1 MRTIA
6 VINQKGGCGKTTVAV
21 NLAAALGELEK
32 KVLLVDMDPQSH
44 ASLSLD
50 VSSREVDHT
59 TYDLLRNPRVMVEDS
74 IIHYG
79 EHLDVIPSS
88 PVLGAVEQE
97 LAGRDGRETRLAS
110 KLARV
115 ESSYDYAVIDSPPNV
130 GLLTFNALMAAG
142 EVLIPVDP
150 SYYSLQGV
158 GRLLET
164 VELLEEETRHRVK
177 VYILV
182 NNIEKRTNF
191 SREIVIELERLHG
204 AEMLDVAV
212 SHSVKYKEAA
222 LRGVPIFGMTRCDR
236 LKWEFL
242 TLAREVEDRQTLIET
257 SEIGDWMEKLHGPRV
272 AQGGV
277 IFTVDAPAAR
287 TVRLTGEFIN
297 WSPEGIRMEK
307 DGEDG
312 LWKAAVDLEP
322 GEYEYRFIIDGVWI
336 KDPRNVDSVLN
347 EFGQEN
353 SLLIV

>member
-50 VSSREVDHT
+50 VSCREVDYT
-59 TYDLLRNPRVMVEDS
+59 TYDLLRDPRVMAEDATCR
-74 IIHYG
+74 YNDN
-79 EHLDVIPSS
+79 LDVIPSS

-97 LAGRDGRETRLAS
+97 LAGRDARETRLAL

-115 ESSYDYAVIDSPPNV
+115 DDMYDYAVIDSPPNV

-150 SYYSLQGV
+150 SIYSLQGV
-158 GRLLET
+158 GKLRET
-164 VELLEEETRHRVK
+164 VELLENETNHRVT
-177 VYILV
+177 VSILI

-191 SREIVIELERLHG
+191 SRNLVAELERLHG
-204 AEMLDVAV
+204 HELMDVTI
-212 SHSVKYKEAA
+212 SHSVKYKEAS
-222 LRGVPIFGMTRCDR
+222 LRGVPIFGIPRSDR

-242 TLAREVEDRQTLIET
+242 TLARELEDRNSLIDTADMGE
-257 SEIGDWMEKLHGPRV
+257 WMEKLHGPRV
-272 AQGGV
+272 ASGSV
-277 IFTVDAPAAR
+277 IFAVDAPAAGS
-287 TVRLTGEFIN
+287 VYLTGEFTN
-297 WSPEGIRMEK
+297 WSREGIKIER
-307 DGEDG
+307 DGDDG
-312 LWKAAVDLEP
+312 LWKVDVDLDP
-322 GEYEYRFIIDGVWI
+322 GEYEYRYIIDGVWI